1 MYINTNLILK
11 LNSLY
16 TFLYYKNH
24 FLYISLHFKSGSLL
38 NMKIYNHLL
47 NTIKIRGAAYLVL
60 LDPDKI
66 STSKIAPFIRHCE
79 KAGVDGF
86 LVGGSLM
93 LSGDLDIFIEKV
105 KIESSLPV
113 IIFPGGINQISSIAD
128 AILFL
133 SVISGRNAEHLIGK
147 HVTASPLIKRAKIEP
162 ISTGYILVE
171 SGVTTTAVYMS
182 GSLPIPRNKP
192 EIAAAT
198 ALAGEYLG
206 MKFIYLE
213 AGSGAQESVPDEMV
227 KAVSNEC
234 SVPIIVGGGIRN
246 PETARRKVENG
257 ASIIV
262 TGNFFEDESNWHYIK
277 DFASAIH
284 FKLPVEV

>member
-1 MYINTNLILK
+1 MNT
-11 LNSLY
+11 
-16 TFLYYKNH
+16 
-24 FLYISLHFKSGSLL
+24 
-38 NMKIYNHLL
+38 YNYLL
-47 NTIKIRGAAYLVL
+47 NTIKTKGAAYLIL

-66 STSKIAPFIRHCE
+66 SETKIIPFIEFCE
-79 KAGVDGF
+79 KSGVDGF
-86 LVGGSLM
+86 LIGGSLM
-93 LSGDLDIFIEKV
+93 ISSNLDSFTEKIKQV
-105 KIESSLPV
+105 TTLPI
-113 IIFPGGINQISSIAD
+113 IIFPGSVNQISPFAD

-147 HVTASPLIKRAKIEP
+147 HVIASPIIKKTNVEP

-171 SGVTTTAVYMS
+171 SGITTTAVYMS
-182 GSLPIPRNKP
+182 GSLPVPKNKP

-213 AGSGAQESVPDEMV
+213 AGSGAQEAVSDEMV
-227 KAVSNEC
+227 KAVADEC
-234 SVPIIVGGGIRN
+234 SIPIIVGGGIRN
-246 PETARRKVENG
+246 PQTARRKVENG

-262 TGNFFEDESNWHYIK
+262 TGNFFEDENNWDHIK

-284 FKLPVEV
+284 YKLPVEV